1 MVKYLLTE
9 GHCDPNCTNNDGE
22 TPLALTNSTAVIKVL
37 LQNGAMTTDLY
48 KYSQFLPHGSPR
60 QAAPS
65 TTAVF
70 TTGEK
75 GAGKTTL
82 TKALTTEKEGWAYL
96 PALLLK
102 VGEVKQKTAGMECHQ
117 IQSHRIGNLTIFDLA
132 GHREYHSSHDTV
144 IRSAVSGPSSGI
156 FLLVIDLTETSDELQ
171 RTVHYWLSFIKNQV
185 SESPDMHQ
193 DTSMAHLLVVGSH
206 GDAVKSKQELQ
217 EKQRTVMSLCQ
228 SVEKLHFVDFVSVDC
243 RYSESPALDRV
254 RAHLLHSHNAL
265 QCTSAMPFQVH
276 CFHVYLISK
285 CGDKPGLQLGELFQ
299 TIQHDIQSSDEAY
312 VTFLPQDLSSL
323 REVCRDLNRR
333 GIILFVEK
341 KEVQNS
347 WIITDRDML
356 LREVNGTLFAP
367 RDFIEH
373 RELTYTGVVP
383 CSKLCE
389 IFKTLMHSKK
399 VDPELLFNFMLFM
412 EFCCEIRENDILKLV
427 VDKHPQ
433 YREERHFLFPALT
446 SPVPPD
452 DLWKPHPDIT
462 YSAHTSGWVL
472 QCRGHQDYLSPRF
485 LQVLLLRL
493 IFTHA
498 LPVDAH
504 RSDPSH
510 PGHQQ
515 ACTIWRNGVKW
526 TTTSAVDVLVE
537 ITDHHVTLLLR
548 CEKHEEMSLIR
559 TRAKVI
565 TEVLKVKEEFCPSTE
580 TVELFVPNPQYPVS
594 TEFAVSSS
602 KLAHS
607 LSQDEKFVL
616 VKPHTTLRIENLL
629 YFEPYLFLNRQC
641 SVDLYSAQLQSC
653 TLSPQFIE
661 CAASSVCVTDFCK
674 VFDHFCT
681 VLNVPPHKEAVDS
694 GSSDYHKAER
704 MFHVWCTATEG
715 TYQCLRKQVDE
726 YSVFSGRNTFVSTT
740 HSTCTLTPYMTCL
753 DLGNGQYSTLP
764 SNINC
769 IQHTQRSGTCV
780 HP

>member
-9 GHCDPNCTNNDGE
+9 GHCDPNCTTNNGE
-22 TPLALTNSTAVIKVL
+22 TPLALTNSTAVIRVL
-37 LQNGAMTTDLY
+37 LQNGAMTTNLY
-48 KYSQFLPHGSPR
+48 KGSLILPDGSPR

-70 TTGEK
+70 MTGEK

-96 PALLLK
+96 AALLLK
-102 VGEVKQKTAGMECHQ
+102 VGEVKQKTAGIECHQ
-117 IQSHRIGNLTIFDLA
+117 IQSHRIGSLTIFDLA

-171 RTVHYWLSFIKNQV
+171 RTVHYWLSFIKNQI
-185 SESPDMHQ
+185 SESPHMHQ

-206 GDAVKSKQELQ
+206 GDAVKSKRELQ

-254 RAHLLHSHNAL
+254 RAHLLHSHSAL

-299 TIQHDIQSSDEAY
+299 TIQHDIQSSDETY
-312 VTFLPQDLSSL
+312 VRFLPKDLSSL

-341 KEVQNS
+341 EEVQNS

-356 LREVNGTLFAP
+356 LREINGTLFAP
-367 RDFIEH
+367 KDFSEH

-399 VDPELLFNFMLFM
+399 IDPELLFNFMLLM
-412 EFCCEIRENDILKLV
+412 EFCREIKEKDILKLV

-446 SPVPPD
+446 SPAPPD

-462 YSAHTSGWVL
+462 YSTHTSGWVL

-493 IFTHA
+493 TFTYA

-504 RSDPSH
+504 ELDPAN
-510 PGHQQ
+510 PGLQQ
-515 ACTIWRNGVKW
+515 ACTLWRNGLHW
-526 TTTSAVDVLVE
+526 TTISCVDVLVE
-537 ITDHHVTLLLR
+537 INDHRVTLLLR
-548 CEKHEEMSLIR
+548 CKKSKEMKLVKI
-559 TRAKVI
+559 RAKVI
-565 TEVLKVKEEFCPSTE
+565 DEILKVKTEFCPSTE

-594 TEFAVSSS
+594 TELAVSSS

-607 LSQDEKFVL
+607 LSCDEEFVL
-616 VKPHTTLRIENLL
+616 VKSHTPVDITDLL
-629 YFEPYLFLNRQC
+629 YFEPYLYLNKQC
-641 SVDLYSAQLQSC
+641 LVDLYSMSC
-653 TLSPQFIE
+653 PLSPQFIE

-681 VLNVPPHKEAVDS
+681 VLNVPPKVAVDS
-694 GSSDYHKAER
+694 RSSDYDKAES
-704 MFHVWCTATEG
+704 MFHVWCTATDG
-715 TYQCLRKQVDE
+715 TYQYLRKQVDE
-726 YSVFSGRNTFVSTT
+726 YSVFSGRNIFVSTT
-740 HSTCTLTPYMTCL
+740 YSTCRLTAYRTSL
-753 DLGNGQYSTLP
+753 ALGNGQYSTLP

-769 IQHTQRSGTCV
+769 VQHTQRSGTCV